1 MPAEQPPYCAERK
14 IQSETNELSLIM
26 THLSIHRIKP
36 RHRTKRCRGAQKSL
50 PTHGGSRQKKREVK
64 KYGQSAAAT
73 DLFLR
78 KMSMGQNIM
87 RGQNPVELRPSL
99 HHRRVADQRQLSV
112 AAVLPYSANGRS
124 AQQHL
129 FHASARKFLTGCG
142 AVRLCRQQV
151 QRL

>member
-26 THLSIHRIKP
+26 THRSIHRIKRP
-36 RHRTKRCRGAQKSL
+36 RHRMKRRRGAQKSL
-50 PTHGGSRQKKREVK
+50 PTHGGSRQRKNEVK
-64 KYGQSAAAT
+64 TCGQSAAAA

-78 KMSMGQNIM
+78 KMDKGQNIM
-87 RGQNPVELRPSL
+87 QGPNPPEHRSNL

-142 AVRLCRQQV
+142 AVRLCR
-151 QRL
+151 